1 MTGSTA
7 GLGCAIAESLA
18 RAGARVILNGL
29 ASPRQGE
36 AAAVRLSADTGYEA
50 AFDGADLRD
59 VGAIERMIR
68 GGVARFGTIDIVVN
82 NAVVRHFKPI
92 QAFTAQWDTSL
103 AVNLSAA
110 GLSAAAPARLRPVS
124 SDRLHAIAGSPRARV
139 PAVASWTPS
148 SEPPQT
154 ASLQRLT
161 SISPPAAKMRIRIE
175 EPKTLDS
182 SAFQAPTV
190 LTSPPHFNLP
200 KGRRVK

>member
-1 MTGSTA
+1 MLSEKCALVTGSTA

-92 QAFTAQWDTSL
+92 QAFTAGFRRWHPL
-103 AVNLSAA
+103 
-110 GLSAAAPARLRPVS
+110 GYGPF
-124 SDRLHAIAGSPRARV
+124 
-139 PAVASWTPS
+139 
-148 SEPPQT
+148 PPIGCTQ
-154 ASLQRLT
+154 
-161 SISPPAAKMRIRIE
+161 
-175 EPKTLDS
+175 
-182 SAFQAPTV
+182 
-190 LTSPPHFNLP
+190 
-200 KGRRVK
+200 

>member
-110 GLSAAAPARLRPVS
+110 GLSEVAPARLRPVS

-139 PAVASWTPS
+139 AAVASWTPS

-154 ASLQRLT
+154 ILNWRPHFF
-161 SISPPAAKMRIRIE
+161 SPLGGEVRIRSE
-175 EPKTLDS
+175 DAPKPSIS
-182 SAFQAPTV
+182 SAFQAFPDC
-190 LTSPPHFNLP
+190 PHFASSLLSP
-200 KGRRVK
+200 

>member
-1 MTGSTA
+1 M
-7 GLGCAIAESLA
+7 
-18 RAGARVILNGL
+18 
-29 ASPRQGE
+29 
-36 AAAVRLSADTGYEA
+36 RLSADTGYEA

-110 GLSAAAPARLRPVS
+110 GLSGVAPARRLPVS

-139 PAVASWTPS
+139 AAVASWTPAS
-148 SEPPQT
+148 VPPQT
-154 ASLQRLT
+154 ILNWR
-161 SISPPAAKMRIRIE
+161 
-175 EPKTLDS
+175 
-182 SAFQAPTV
+182 
-190 LTSPPHFNLP
+190 PHFVP
-200 KGRRVK
+200 P